1 MDKFVVFFLFMLVGF
16 NFLYLQDIEKK
27 ILGVESQLILKSVE
41 LSEGNFT
48 NLFNVRNLEALKSEL
63 EKKPSNEITELR
75 DFIEIEKIGEL

>member
-1 MDKFVVFFLFMLVGF
+1 MLVSL

-27 ILGVESQLILKSVE
+27 IGAVESQLILKTVE

-48 NLFNVRNLEALKSEL
+48 NLFNVRNFEALKSEL